1 MDWYFVD
8 SQRSSPDSA
17 GHTRMRSKKLMD
29 SNVSGY
35 PHDIREDI
43 VKR

>member
-17 GHTRMRSKKLMD
+17 GHTRMRSKK
-29 SNVSGY
+29 SYGFQRISY